1 MRNKKVIK
9 KLIYILAMFIAMLAL
24 FVIFPNSNVKA
35 VNLILELDKQ
45 NGRTDKGRAPYGAQF
60 AVDDVVLAAQKGSDS
75 LYFAEK
81 LKQLQV
87 ERQRINIL
95 MDKYMKWQMQ
105 LVLMHMIIVC
115 MVTMMFLY
123 FIFQL

>member
-60 AVDDVVLAAQKGSDS
+60 AVDNRSAHS
-75 LYFAEK
+75 LR
-81 LKQLQV
+81 LTV
-87 ERQRINIL
+87 
-95 MDKYMKWQMQ
+95 
-105 LVLMHMIIVC
+105 
-115 MVTMMFLY
+115 FLSIPNAS
-123 FIFQL
+123 FN